1 MGVCGVRAGGT
12 EARLPF
18 YGRSSSMAVDPVEKK
33 PLFHYRPGEKI
44 LSVGLTGCNMHCPFC
59 QNWRISQSTETA
71 GNFFPPESIA
81 AKALELGLK
90 QIAYTY
96 SEPLV
101 HAEYVME
108 CMEAARQL
116 GIANVLVTN
125 GCVNEG
131 PASEII
137 PLADAVNVD
146 LKCFSGDG
154 YSKILGGSLPAVKN
168 FIRTAFAYVHTEITT
183 LIVPGFN
190 DSEREIDLCV
200 DFIASVSRGIPWHIS
215 ACHPAY
221 KWNGE
226 PAKKETLLEIKKRAG
241 QKLFYCYTGNI
252 NDSNDT
258 FCVKCGS
265 ALVTRNG
272 YKIKIH
278 GLVKKYENDNSYYC
292 GQCGTVTAIKY

>member
-1 MGVCGVRAGGT
+1 
-12 EARLPF
+12 
-18 YGRSSSMAVDPVEKK
+18 MAVDPIEKK

-44 LSVGLTGCNMHCPFC
+44 LSIGFTGCNMRCPFC
-59 QNWRISQSTETA
+59 QNWRISQSTEAA
-71 GNFFPPESIA
+71 GNFVPPESIA
-81 AKALELGLK
+81 AKALELGLR

-108 CMEAARQL
+108 CMAAAHRL

-146 LKCFSGDG
+146 LKCFSDDG
-154 YSKILGGSLPAVKN
+154 YRKILGGSLYAVKN
-168 FIRTAFAYVHTEITT
+168 FISMAFAKGIHIEITT
-183 LIVPGFN
+183 LIVHGFN
-190 DSEREIDLCV
+190 DSEPETDGCA
-200 DFIASVSRGIPWHIS
+200 DFIASISREIPWHIT

-226 PAKKETLLEIKKRAG
+226 PTKKETLLAVKKRAA
-241 QKLFYCYTGNI
+241 QKLAYCYTGNI

-272 YKIKIH
+272 YNIKIH
-278 GLVKKYENDNSYYC
+278 SLVKNGKNDNIYYC
-292 GQCGTVTAIKY
+292 GQCGTESALRY